1 MFGFNLARRF
11 RILAALA
18 SFLFLA
24 FVAPAIAQ
32 DAPSAPS
39 EIVISDP
46 TGGLLA
52 AVPGGIYIYGLVVMI
67 AGLVSVFV
75 KDSALPA
82 FLAKIINGLALN
94 VGKAKNDPGPN

>member
-1 MFGFNLARRF
+1 MTTARRF

-24 FVAPAIAQ
+24 YVAPAFAQ
-32 DAPSAPS
+32 DAPPAPA

-46 TGGLLA
+46 TGGLLSA
-52 AVPGGIYIYGLVVMI
+52 IPGGIYIYGLLVMI

-75 KDSALPA
+75 KDSAMPA
-82 FLAKIINGLALN
+82 IVAKVVNFLAMNG
-94 VGKAKNDPGPN
+94 GKAKNDPGVN